1 MKKLPIKKSDIRPE
15 HIEEDL
21 LGLNKVIDLL
31 EKTDLTNKSIQS
43 ILNVANKLEKEISK
57 KYELDKEDLDSKK

>member
-15 HIEEDL
+15 NIEEDL

>member
-21 LGLNKVIDLL
+21 LSLNKVIDLL
-31 EKTDLTNKSIQS
+31 EKTDLTDKSIQS
-43 ILNVANKLEKEISK
+43 ILKISNKLEKNISK
-57 KYELDKEDLDSKK
+57 KYGLDEEDLDFKK

>member
-43 ILNVANKLEKEISK
+43 ILNVANKL
-57 KYELDKEDLDSKK
+57 